1 MMTRS
6 DLILKIAAQ
15 LGCPEERGERIIE
28 TIFDGMRAAMV
39 RGERIELRGFGTF
52 EVRSYKAYQ
61 GSHPKTGV
69 PFQVKAKR
77 SPFFKVGRDLR
88 QRVNQGGR
96 VDEE

>member
-1 MMTRS
+1 MTRS
-6 DLILKIAAQ
+6 DLILKIAAK
-15 LGCPEERGERIIE
+15 LGCPVEESERIVK

-69 PFQVKAKR
+69 PIHVKAKK
-77 SPFFKVGRDLR
+77 SPFFKVGEILH
-88 QRVNQGGR
+88 QRVNQGSR
-96 VDEE
+96 FDKE